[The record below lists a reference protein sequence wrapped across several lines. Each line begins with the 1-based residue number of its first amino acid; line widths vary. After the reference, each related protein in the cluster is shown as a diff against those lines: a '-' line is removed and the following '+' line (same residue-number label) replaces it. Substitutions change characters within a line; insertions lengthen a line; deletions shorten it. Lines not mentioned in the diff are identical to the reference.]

1 MNLWKLVAFV
11 GFGLGI
17 AQIQQEEIQ
26 RTCNVLAMSG
36 GGAFGAVE
44 VGILS
49 GLLES
54 SQIPAEFD
62 IVTGISAGGLNAGFL
77 SYYETLN
84 SAIPEMAEIY
94 SNVTTPDIY
103 KLDILNIFTEWSI
116 YNTSPLRQT
125 LTTRLQGRS
134 PPANAPLTMIGA
146 SNLNT
151 SSLDVFIF
159 GDKSFEDKINVLMA
173 TSAIPIAFPPHMING
188 SLYVDGGV
196 ISNELINQVLG
207 EKNCSWY
214 SIWFINAHLKN
225 SKNNQVD
232 GLFSYMSAVV
242 QTIFQTFDSQV
253 AQWTSCPYPRGVIN
267 ACYPTSPLL
276 NQYSIIDFNNGA
288 ELVRLGK
295 EFHECEQ
302 HPLC

>member
-1 MNLWKLVAFV
+1 MKILSSFLTLLSYALATS
-11 GFGLGI
+11 G
-17 AQIQQEEIQ
+17 QQ
-26 RTCNVLAMSG
+26 TCNVLAMSG

-49 GLLES
+49 DLS
-54 SQIPAEFD
+54 SKKQIPDTFD
-62 IVTGISAGGLNAGFL
+62 IVTGISAGGLNAGFF
-77 SYYETLN
+77 SYFEDVR
-84 SAIPEMAEIY
+84 SAIPDMVGIY
-94 SNVTTPDIY
+94 SNITTSDIY
-103 KLDILNIFTEWSI
+103 TSNILGIFSEWSL
-116 YNTSPLRQT
+116 YDTSPLRQT
-125 LTTRLQGRS
+125 LTGILKTRVA
-134 PPANAPLTMIGA
+134 PPNAPLTMIGA

-159 GDKSFEDKINVLMA
+159 GDKSFEDKVSILMS
-173 TSAIPIAFPPHMING
+173 TSAIPIAFPPHVLNG

-225 SKNNQVD
+225 QQNKQID
-232 GLFSYMSAVV
+232 GLFSYLSAVL
-242 QTIFQTFDSQV
+242 QTVFQTFDSQV
-253 AQWTSCPYPRGVIN
+253 AQWTSCPYPRGVIH

-276 NQYSIIDFNNGA
+276 NQYSMIDFDNGA

-295 EFHECEQ
+295 EFNQCEQ